1 MNIRML
7 KCLYK
12 RDRRFNIFYV
22 GILVLQIVAFVSNSI
37 SGLSYDFPEGNN
49 YSLLYHEM
57 FEYLINTYMLVLLLS
72 VLIMQTLRF
81 SLYESSHY
89 LDTFRALPIT
99 KKDRITYD
107 LITGFAGIGMVSLI
121 DTAICLL
128 SCVIFNSEY
137 HDYALFL
144 YCTDTVYRILSSL
157 IMYALFILA
166 KNISCNYIWTTVL
179 SVTLYIVAYAFQSI
193 VQDRADIYLPFLTFN
208 YNTSI
213 LILILLSVLL
223 TLCVFIIY
231 IISKHVNESK
241 GGAYRFKSVQLFV
254 SLTITVTIFRLLYSA
269 GDYNASAHYKVLYN
283 LFVTIFSVAAF
294 AGLCYL
300 TAPKKR

>member
-12 RDRRFNIFYV
+12 RDRQFNIFYV

-37 SGLSYDFPEGNN
+37 SGLSYDSPEYN
-49 YSLLYHEM
+49 YSMLYHVM

-128 SCVIFNSEY
+128 SCVIFNSVY
-137 HDYALFL
+137 YDYELFL
-144 YCTDTVYRILSSL
+144 YCIFTVYMILSSL
-157 IMYALFILA
+157 IMYSLFILA
-166 KNISCNYIWTTVL
+166 KNISCNYIWTAVL

-193 VQDRADIYLPFLTFN
+193 VQGRADIYLHVITFN

-254 SLTITVTIFRLLYSA
+254 SLTITVTIFGLLYSA
-269 GDYNASAHYKVLYN
+269 GDYNATAHYKVLYN